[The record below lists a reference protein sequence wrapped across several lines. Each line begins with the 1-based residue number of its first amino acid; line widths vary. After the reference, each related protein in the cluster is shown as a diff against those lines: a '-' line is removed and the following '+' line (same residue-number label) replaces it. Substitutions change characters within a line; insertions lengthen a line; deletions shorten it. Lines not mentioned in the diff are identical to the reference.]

1 VPVLVRLDLE
11 CQCII
16 SDEAILA
23 EPAREA
29 VMAETKLVVEHREQL
44 WSLLIEAAQIEH
56 MIMCQY
62 LYAGF
67 SLKTGPDEGLTAGQA
82 EAVARWQETVT
93 GIAIEEMLHLAL
105 VMNVMTAIGAAPSLS
120 RPNFPRHSEYLPP
133 GVEFALL
140 PFGADSLTHFL
151 YLERPEGMER
161 VDAAEFVP
169 AAPPPA
175 PVAGAEVMPRP
186 QGFLTVGHLYR
197 GIEQGMSDLASRL
210 GEPVLF
216 VGEPRAQATPDRF
229 RWPQLI
235 AVTDLASARA
245 ALDEII
251 EQGEGA
257 RGDWRPAHYGRFF
270 GIWNE
275 YHKLCEQD
283 PSFEPARPVIPAF
296 TQQPFDIDQPQPQ
309 PTDPVT
315 REVAELFN
323 LGYELL
329 LQVLTR
335 FFTHTDETDE
345 QLDALVQAALGIMA
359 GVLKPLGTA
368 LTRLPIGPGNPGRT
382 AGPAFQMYYQMGN
395 FVPWRQAAWVLLCER
410 AAVLSRQC
418 AGCATRDGAPQA
430 VGSAATTAATIAEQL
445 AGHLPQDL
453 RPV

>member
-1 VPVLVRLDLE
+1 
-11 CQCII
+11 
-16 SDEAILA
+16 
-23 EPAREA
+23 
-29 VMAETKLVVEHREQL
+29 MAETKLVVEHREQL
-44 WSLLIEAAQIEH
+44 WSLLVEAAQIEH

-62 LYAGF
+62 LYACF
-67 SLKTGPDEGLTAGQA
+67 SLKTEPDEGLTPGQA
-82 EAVARWQETVT
+82 DAVARWQETIT

-120 RPNFPRHSEYLPP
+120 RPNFPRHSEFLPP

-161 VDAAEFVP
+161 VDATEFVP
-169 AAPPPA
+169 AAPA
-175 PVAGAEVMPRP
+175 LDPVVGAEVMPRL
-186 QGFLTVGHLYR
+186 QDFLTVGHLYR
-197 GIEQGMSDLASRL
+197 GIEQGLSDLVGRL
-210 GEPVLF
+210 GERVVF

-275 YHKLCEQD
+275 YQQLREQD
-283 PSFEPARPVIPAF
+283 PSFEPARPVVPAF
-296 TQQPFDIDQPQPQ
+296 TQQPFDIDEPQPQ
-309 PTDPVT
+309 PTEPVT
-315 REVAELFN
+315 REVAELFS
-323 LGYELL
+323 LAYEVL
-329 LQVLTR
+329 LQMLTR
-335 FFTHTDETDE
+335 FFTHTDETNQ
-345 QLDALVQAALGIMA
+345 QLDALVQAAFAIMA

-368 LTRLPIGPGNPGRT
+368 LTRLPMGPGNPGRT
-382 AGPAFQMYYQMGN
+382 AGAAFQMYYQMGN
-395 FVPWRQAAWVLLCER
+395 FVPWRHAAWVLLSER

-418 AGCATRDGAPQA
+418 TDCATRDGAPGA
-430 VGSAATTAATIAEQL
+430 VGSAAEAATGISDEL
-445 AGHLPQDL
+445 AKHIREDL
-453 RPV
+453 RSA

>member
-1 VPVLVRLDLE
+1 
-11 CQCII
+11 
-16 SDEAILA
+16 
-23 EPAREA
+23 
-29 VMAETKLVVEHREQL
+29 MAETKLVVEHREQL

-67 SLKTGPDEGLTAGQA
+67 SLKTEPDEGLTAGQA
-82 EAVARWQETVT
+82 EAVGRWQETVT

-140 PFGADSLTHFL
+140 PFGGDSLMHFL

-169 AAPPPA
+169 AAPPPE

-197 GIEQGMSDLASRL
+197 GIEQGLSDLASRL

-235 AVTDLASARA
+235 AVTGLAPARA

-275 YHKLCEQD
+275 YQRLREQD

-296 TQQPFDIDQPQPQ
+296 TRQPFDIDQPQPQ
-309 PTDPVT
+309 PTEPVT

-323 LGYELL
+323 LGYEVL

-335 FFTHTDETDE
+335 FFTHTDESDE
-345 QLDALVQAALGIMA
+345 QLDALVRAAFGIMA
-359 GVLKPLGTA
+359 DVLKPLGTA
-368 LTRLPIGPGNPGRT
+368 LTRLPFGPGNPGRT
-382 AGPAFQMYYQMGN
+382 AGPAFQMFYQMGN
-395 FVPWRQAAWVLLCER
+395 FVPWREAAWVLLCER

-418 AGCATRDGAPQA
+418 TGCATRDGAPRA
-430 VGSAATTAATIAEQL
+430 VGSAAAAAEGIAEQL
-445 AGHLPQDL
+445 AGHLPQQL
-453 RPV
+453 RPA